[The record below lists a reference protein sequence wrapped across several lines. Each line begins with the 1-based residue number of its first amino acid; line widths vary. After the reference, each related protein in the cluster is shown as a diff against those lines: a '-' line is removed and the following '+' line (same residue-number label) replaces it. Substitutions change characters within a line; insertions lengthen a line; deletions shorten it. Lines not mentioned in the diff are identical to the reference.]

1 VLNFTI
7 TSYIATWIALKALV
21 EMQKAS
27 IFTLALVMS
36 SEFVNIQSLDYEIC
50 ESLTILKNIHRNKP
64 EVC

>member
-1 VLNFTI
+1 
-7 TSYIATWIALKALV
+7 
-21 EMQKAS
+21 
-27 IFTLALVMS
+27 LVMS